1 MVIWPFKNKVQEK
14 NGGIVVALFGLILL
28 ALGVANPNLLTILGL
43 NIGLLLGIICFFI
56 GLFYFLDSTS

>member
-28 ALGVANPNLLTILGL
+28 ALGVAYPNPLTMLGL
-43 NIGLLLGIICFFI
+43 NIGIIWGIICFFV

>member
-1 MVIWPFKNKVQEK
+1 MVIWPFKNKNQEK
-14 NGGIVVALFGLILL
+14 NGGIVIALFGLILL

-43 NIGLLLGIICFFI
+43 NIGLILGIICFFI